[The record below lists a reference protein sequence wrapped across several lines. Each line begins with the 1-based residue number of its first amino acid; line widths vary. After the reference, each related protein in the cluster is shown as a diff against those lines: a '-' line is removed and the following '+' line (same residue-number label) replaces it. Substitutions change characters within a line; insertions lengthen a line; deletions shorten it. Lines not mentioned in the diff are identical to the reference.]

1 MSCARRFHL
10 GGHRARTYQPI
21 APDGVDAPAIELRRV
36 TVSLAVRRAV
46 WSLGVRFRPR
56 RYQARARRS
65 SALASWTRRPC
76 RTPCLARRAG
86 CRRPRGTRPSAWRA
100 VNRVT
105 SSDLSCS
112 CEVSRQTASKTLKRL
127 DKGASLSGRGRTRQI
142 RSGTTSCLTAV
153 RSCRA
158 EDVSSALSQGPCIS
172 ASVWH
177 ELIVATP

>member
-21 APDGVDAPAIELRRV
+21 APDGVDAPAIELRHV

-46 WSLGVRFRPR
+46 WSLGVRSRPR

-100 VNRVT
+100 VNRFT
-105 SSDLSCS
+105 SSDLSAAR
-112 CEVSRQTASKTLKRL
+112 SRGRL
-127 DKGASLSGRGRTRQI
+127 RRRRLRGLTKGASLSGRGRTRQI
-142 RSGTTSCLTAV
+142 RSSTTSCLTAV
-153 RSCRA
+153 KSCKA
-158 EDVSSALSQGPCIS
+158 EDVSSALSQGPCIP
-172 ASVWH
+172 ASV
-177 ELIVATP
+177 

>member
-46 WSLGVRFRPR
+46 WSSGVRSRPR

-65 SALASWTRRPC
+65 SVLASWTRRPC

-86 CRRPRGTRPSAWRA
+86 CRRPQGTRPSAWRA
-100 VNRVT
+100 VNRVI

-112 CEVSRQTASKTLKRL
+112 CGVSRQTASKTLKRL
-127 DKGASLSGRGRTRQI
+127 DKGGLLVWKGKNKAVPFQYYELPDGRK
-142 RSGTTSCLTAV
+142 
-153 RSCRA
+153 
-158 EDVSSALSQGPCIS
+158 
-172 ASVWH
+172 
-177 ELIVATP
+177 EL